1 MHRPL
6 ADTIIGADRGDDV
19 NEDNLRTTLSVGSA
33 DGTRTCDLRRPQDL
47 VSPGGSK
54 GRHPGRVY
62 SCATMRSTC
71 AFTLFMLTPRALHIL
86 LVTVDTL
93 LTGCGGC
100 TVTGCGGRPHVRH
113 WLLWV
118 RRHSTST
125 ARCRRCGLQR
135 PGPHLPD
142 ARQTS
147 RKVNFGCPAPS
158 SAKSA
163 STCRSMQSEK
173 RSSHLVRHACSV
185 INQKCV
191 TWRGASGAQWR
202 RRRSRSQPSAHEL
215 CDLNGS

>member
-47 VSPGGSK
+47 VSPGGIN

-62 SCATMRSTC
+62 SCAMMRSTC
-71 AFTLFMLTPRALHIL
+71 TFTLFMTTPRALNI
-86 LVTVDTL
+86 LVTVGTL
-93 LTGCGGC
+93 LTGCGG
-100 TVTGCGGRPHVRH
+100 RPYVCH

-118 RRHSTST
+118 RRHGTSA

-135 PGPHLPD
+135 LGPHLPD

-147 RKVNFGCPAPS
+147 RKVNFGCLAPS

-191 TWRGASGAQWR
+191 RWRGASGAQWR